1 MATSAASRR
10 SPLRFCLLVFAL
22 SLPFW
27 LAGAIAERRGFQPGF
42 PMNLPVSALMAV
54 CPLLAAVILV
64 HRAEGS
70 AGVRRLLRRVLDYR
84 RIGRQR
90 WWVAIV
96 LLNPTILVGCYG
108 VMRLLG
114 RPLPEPHLSLAAAPL
129 LLLVFLPPAVG
140 EEAGWMGYAADPLQD
155 RWGALRA
162 GLLLGTVG
170 ALWHVVPL
178 VQAHHGPAWIAWKCL
193 ETLAARVLIV
203 WLYNNTG
210 RSLFAAVLFHALSNV
225 GVSLFPNGG
234 SHYDPAVAAVLTGVA
249 AGIVTFLWGARTLAR
264 FRPGLTRPGPSAAP
278 GALEVD
284 ARHPLG

>member
-1 MATSAASRR
+1 
-10 SPLRFCLLVFAL
+10 
-22 SLPFW
+22 
-27 LAGAIAERRGFQPGF
+27 
-42 PMNLPVSALMAV
+42 MAV

-84 RIGRQR
+84 WIGRQR

-129 LLLVFLPPAVG
+129 LLVVFLPPAVG

-162 GLLLGTVG
+162 GLLQGTVG

-178 VQAHHGPAWIAWKCL
+178 VQAHHGPAWIA
-193 ETLAARVLIV
+193 
-203 WLYNNTG
+203 
-210 RSLFAAVLFHALSNV
+210 
-225 GVSLFPNGG
+225 
-234 SHYDPAVAAVLTGVA
+234 
-249 AGIVTFLWGARTLAR
+249 
-264 FRPGLTRPGPSAAP
+264 
-278 GALEVD
+278 
-284 ARHPLG
+284 

>member
-1 MATSAASRR
+1 MATSAASPR

-42 PMNLPVSALMAV
+42 PMNLPVSSLMAV
-54 CPLLAAVILV
+54 CPLVAAVVLV

-70 AGVRRLLRRVLDYR
+70 AGVRRLVRRVLDHR
-84 RIGRQR
+84 RVGRRR
-90 WWVAIV
+90 WYVAIV
-96 LLNPTILVGCYG
+96 LLNPVILVGSYE

-114 RPLPEPHLSLAAAPL
+114 RPLPDPHVSLLAAPL

-155 RWGALRA
+155 RWGALKA
-162 GLLLGTVG
+162 SLLLGTVG

-178 VQAHHGPAWIAWKCL
+178 VQAHHGAAWIAWKCL

-210 RSLFAAVLFHALSNV
+210 ESLFAAVLFHALSNV
-225 GVSLFPNGG
+225 GVALFPNGG
-234 SHYDPAVAAVLTGVA
+234 SHYDPAVAGVLTAIA
-249 AGIVTFLWGARTLAR
+249 AGTVAFLWGARTLAR
-264 FRPGLTRPGPSAAP
+264 FRPSLAGEKEQGTSPIRMCHGS
-278 GALEVD
+278 G
-284 ARHPLG
+284 G